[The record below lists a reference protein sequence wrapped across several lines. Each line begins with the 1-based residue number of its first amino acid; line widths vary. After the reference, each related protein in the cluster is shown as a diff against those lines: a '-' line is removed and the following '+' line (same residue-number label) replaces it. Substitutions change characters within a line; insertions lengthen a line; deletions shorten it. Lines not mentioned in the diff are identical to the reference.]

1 MIPIGLDL
9 GHISVEKS
17 TTEQISINGANDD
30 KSLVDRKLAI
40 WYFYETTNREVE
52 QI

>member
-1 MIPIGLDL
+1 M
-9 GHISVEKS
+9 EKS